1 MTTFININNV
11 QKRPTISINNN
22 FEVLSVVANNTY
34 YEAFTMDR
42 LKEKLELDNIKLV
55 KKDVVKINKPLQ
67 DYKISEYKPKGVI

>member
-11 QKRPTISINNN
+11 QKRPTISMKN
-22 FEVLSVVANNTY
+22 FEVLSVIVNNTY

-42 LKEKLELDNIKLV
+42 LKEKLKLDNIKLV

>member
-11 QKRPTISINNN
+11 QKRPTISMKN

-42 LKEKLELDNIKLV
+42 LKEKLKLDNIELV

-67 DYKISEYKPKGVI
+67 DYKISEYKPKGLI